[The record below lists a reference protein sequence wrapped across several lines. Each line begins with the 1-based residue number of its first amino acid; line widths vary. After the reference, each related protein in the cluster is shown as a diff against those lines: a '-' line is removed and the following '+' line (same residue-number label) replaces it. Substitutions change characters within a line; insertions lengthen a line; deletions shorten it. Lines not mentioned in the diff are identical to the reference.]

1 MNEYSLT
8 IIHSFAARKPARRG
22 CQEDRRMIARQIAI
36 GFGVAI
42 VFPLLVYYGV
52 STVSPAPRWSNFHE
66 QVVYAPNP
74 TRDEL
79 AAPGEAKGR
88 DRRLD
93 RGQSRLQP
101 APALRRRAAR
111 LSCDPV
117 RLAARGLGSGNRL
130 HVRRHFCGHDRILVP
145 LVLSRGLGAVR
156 IASRSD
162 GRARLRRIPPI
173 LQRHRSPS
181 AGFDAWTIGLMLSCS

>member
-22 CQEDRRMIARQIAI
+22 CQEDRRMLARQIAI
-36 GFGVAI
+36 GFGVAV

-52 STVSPAPRWSNFHE
+52 STVSPAPQWSNFHE

-79 AAPGEAKGR
+79 TARQEKQKAETAAWTEANRVFSLRLLCVAAP
-88 DRRLD
+88 
-93 RGQSRLQP
+93 
-101 APALRRRAAR
+101 
-111 LSCDPV
+111 
-117 RLAARGLGSGNRL
+117 
-130 HVRRHFCGHDRILVP
+130 
-145 LVLSRGLGAVR
+145 
-156 IASRSD
+156 ASRSD

-181 AGFDAWTIGLMLSCS
+181 AGFDAW